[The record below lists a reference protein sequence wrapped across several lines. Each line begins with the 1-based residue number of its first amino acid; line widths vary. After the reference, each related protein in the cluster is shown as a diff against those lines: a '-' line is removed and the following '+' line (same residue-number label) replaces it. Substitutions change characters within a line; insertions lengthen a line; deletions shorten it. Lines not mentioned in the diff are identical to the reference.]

1 MKTFIFLGSHKNFS
15 GLRLG
20 AALGTFLTLEK
31 QDVTLLGAAKELPE
45 YLQLPTFPLPA
56 AMSSKKLETI
66 LKKHGVE
73 RVISLAYLPAC
84 EAAVALKIPFVYI
97 EPEGLKE
104 AKPVKNKKALL
115 AQACRVLVLGTKEKP
130 LDKKKYPAN
139 AQRVANPAIWVE
151 HYNYNKP
158 ACFKKENNIV
168 AAGSFT
174 KDGGFDVLLA
184 AWARLA
190 PAHKTWHLTLVGDG
204 LQKAALKKFIA
215 KNKLE
220 ASTELVPA
228 HTDLYSLLRNADIY
242 VSAARTTEGLNELLD
257 AMASKLP
264 VVATDV
270 PGVAELV
277 ANGISGL
284 LVNPGEEEPLTV
296 ALDELMVN
304 WGKRVGMAL
313 EASKHK
319 ERFDFARFAA
329 LITEK

>member
-1 MKTFIFLGSHKNFS
+1 MKTVIFLGSHRDFS

-20 AALGTFLTLEK
+20 AALGTFLTGKGDE
-31 QDVTLLGAAKELPE
+31 VLLAGAKKDLPAYIELPT
-45 YLQLPTFPLPA
+45 LALSATATVKTLTA
-56 AMSSKKLETI
+56 T
-66 LKKHGVE
+66 LKKSGAQKI
-73 RVISLAYLPAC
+73 ISLAHLPSC
-84 EAAVALKIPFVYI
+84 EAAAALNIPFVYV
-97 EPEGLKE
+97 EPENLKE
-104 AKPVKNKKALL
+104 SKPFKNKKALL
-115 AQACRVLVLGTKEKP
+115 AKAVRVFVLGTNPKP
-130 LDKKKYPAN
+130 LDKKRYGAN
-139 AQRVANPAIWVE
+139 AVRVKNPAIWVE

-168 AAGSFT
+168 AAGNLT

-184 AWARLA
+184 TWARLA
-190 PAHKTWHLTLVGDG
+190 PAHKTWHLTIVGDG
-204 LQKAALKKFIA
+204 TQKAALKKLIT
-215 KNKLE
+215 KHHLE
-220 ASTELVPA
+220 PSTELVPA
-228 HTDLYSLLRNADIY
+228 GTDLYSLLRNADIY
-242 VSAARTTEGLNELLD
+242 VSAARAAEGLNELLD

-284 LVNPGEEEPLTV
+284 IVNPGEEEPLTV

-319 ERFDFARFAA
+319 ERFSFEEFAN
-329 LITEK
+329 LVTK